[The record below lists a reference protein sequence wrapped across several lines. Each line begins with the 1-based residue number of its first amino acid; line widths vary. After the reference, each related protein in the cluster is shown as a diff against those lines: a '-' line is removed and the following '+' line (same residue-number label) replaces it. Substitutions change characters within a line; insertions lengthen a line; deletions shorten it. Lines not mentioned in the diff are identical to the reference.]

1 MRKRDVA
8 AAAVIVAAA
17 VVASALPAVRV
28 LDALSVD
35 VLFWLRH
42 RIYGPLHAPANSP
55 TVVLALD
62 EETYRREPFADTP
75 RVMWTPQLA
84 GVLEAVLAGGAK
96 VVGFDIVFSTSLEP
110 FFRGFERDFLLML
123 RRGAQDGRIVLGR
136 VQHQEKP
143 IQPHRGY
150 SFAVGHARNVRALN
164 LFEDDDGIVR
174 RLPLTFVARSADG
187 AERVEPGMAVELA
200 ARALGAAPAIDGD
213 GRFEL
218 GGYAVPQDPPNTL
231 LLNFD
236 SGPGDIPSYS
246 FADLWACTQA
256 GDTDYFRRHFAGKVV
271 LIGAVLDVEDR
282 KITSKRWVT
291 APEGVNLPARCVHPV
306 MPDLYA
312 AGLRRDSTPGVYIH
326 AAGVNNLLRRDAL
339 ATPPEWQRLGLGL
352 AVTAAAAAVTLG
364 FAPPIAAAGLLLIAL
379 AWTAAA
385 AVAFRHGVAIPLL
398 TGVASGAVAVPLL
411 FGYRF
416 AVSDR
421 SRRQISKAFALY
433 LPAPVIERMMARE
446 RMPELGGEARGV
458 SILFSDIAGFT
469 GISERRTPTELAQDL
484 NEYFAAMTEIV
495 ERHGGFVDKFI
506 GDAVLA
512 VFGAP
517 LEDPQH
523 PLKATL
529 AAMEMRAVLA
539 AGGDRFRFGGAAPI
553 EARIGL
559 NSGEALI
566 GNIGSP
572 RRFNYTVMGD
582 AVNLASRIEGV
593 NKMYGTRILVSED
606 THAACGDAIVF
617 REVDR
622 VRVVGR
628 EQPVRLYEPV
638 APAGSVTD
646 ADRDGVRS
654 FEAALALWRQA
665 RFAEAAEAFG
675 RLGTRDPVA
684 AKYAGRCAAMLAAPL
699 PAGWDGTT
707 NLTEK

>member
-1 MRKRDVA
+1 MRKRDLVA
-8 AAAVIVAAA
+8 AAAIVAAS

-28 LDALSVD
+28 LDALSID
-35 VLFWLRH
+35 ALFWLRH
-42 RIYGPLHAPANSP
+42 QVYGPRHAPADSP
-55 TVVLALD
+55 AVVLAID

-75 RVMWTPQLA
+75 RVMWTPQFA
-84 GVLEAVLAGGAK
+84 NVLEAVLAGGAG

-110 FFRGFERDFLLML
+110 FFRGFERDFLLTL
-123 RRGAQDGRIVLGR
+123 RRGAQEGKIVLGR

-150 SFAVGHARNVRALN
+150 SFAVGHGRNVRALN

-174 RLPLTFVARSADG
+174 RLPLTFVTRG
-187 AERVEPGMAVELA
+187 AGGTERVEPGMAVELA
-200 ARALGAAPAIDGD
+200 ARALGHAPTLNGD

-246 FADLWACTQA
+246 FADLWACAEA
-256 GDTDYFRRHFAGKVV
+256 GKADYFRRHFAGKVV

-291 APEGVNLPARCVHPV
+291 APEGANLPERCVHPV

-312 AGLRRDSTPGVYIH
+312 AGLRRDSIPGVYIH

-339 ATPPEWQRLGLGL
+339 ATLPEWQRLGLGL
-352 AVTAAAAAVTLG
+352 AVTAAAAAVSLG
-364 FAPPIAAAGLLLIAL
+364 FAPPLAAGGLLVIAL

-385 AVAFRHGVAIPLL
+385 TVAFRYGVVVPLL
-398 TGVASGAVAVPLL
+398 TGIASGAVAVPLL

-433 LPAPVIERMMARE
+433 LPAPVIERMMARD
-446 RMPELGGEARGV
+446 RMPELGGESRTV

-469 GISERRTPTELAQDL
+469 GISERRTPAQLAQDL

-517 LEDPQH
+517 LDDPRH
-523 PLKATL
+523 PVQATL
-529 AAMEMRAVLA
+529 AAMEMRAAL
-539 AGGDRFRFGGAAPI
+539 AGGGERFRFGGPAPI
-553 EARIGL
+553 GARIGL

-593 NKMYGTRILVSED
+593 NKMYATRILVSED
-606 THAACGDAIVF
+606 TRAACGDAILF

-628 EQPVRLYEPV
+628 EQPVRLYEPI
-638 APAGSVTD
+638 APAD
-646 ADRDGVRS
+646 AATPADKETVRT
-654 FEAALALWRQA
+654 FETALALWRQA
-665 RFAEAAEAFG
+665 RFADAGAAFRPLSAG
-675 RLGTRDPVA
+675 DPVA
-684 AKYAGRCAAMLAAPL
+684 AKYAARCAAMLAAPP